1 MAGTPTNRSPF
12 LPPRWFIRGAWVVHR
27 ALYSITGG
35 RLGLGKPTAKS
46 YGTLRLH
53 TTGRKTGAERVAMLG
68 YFEDGPNLFTL
79 AMNGWG
85 EPEPAWWLNLQAN
98 PDATLDLPD
107 GPRQVRARVATGDE
121 RARLW
126 SRDRAAERGPRRLRR
141 PPITR
146 DGRRGVRASTAR
158 QRRER
163 GGLAGVPRRGRH
175 RRLGRP
181 PWRGDGGLSRR
192 LDGRRRPPGRR
203 RSPRCRRSPTW
214 ARCSRSPALG

>member
-1 MAGTPTNRSPF
+1 MAGTPTKETPF
-12 LPPRWFIRGAWVVHR
+12 LPPRWFIRGAWIVHR

-35 RLGLGKPTAKS
+35 RLGLGKPTARS

-126 SRDRAAERGPRRLRR
+126 SE
-141 PPITR
+141 IE
-146 DGRRGVRASTAR
+146 
-158 QRRER
+158 QRN
-163 GGLAGVPRRGRH
+163 A
-175 RRLGRP
+175 
-181 PWRGDGGLSRR
+181 D
-192 LDGRRRPPGRR
+192 LDGYAAR
-203 RSPRCRRSPTW
+203 RSRETAVVVFEPRT
-214 ARCSRSPALG
+214 PAAT